1 MKTRAQANTRCIV
14 TEIYTSRHPSNP
26 SLRTAL
32 LHLGEERDMRQ
43 IVVEDHYSEGQL
55 GFFIPEGSIVPDKLA
70 AEMLVRGRLGGKKK
84 NRVLKRRLDGVLSDG
99 LFYGSQGA
107 SWNPNWIVGQDVT
120 EEVDVIPP
128 PSSNEGG
135 TRRLP

>member
-14 TEIYTSRHPSNP
+14 TEIYPSRHPSNP

-43 IVVEDHYSEGQL
+43 IVVGDHYSEGQL

-70 AEMLVRGRLGGKKK
+70 DEMLVLGRLGGKKK
-84 NRVLKRRLDGVLSDG
+84 NRVLKRRMDGVLSDG

-107 SWNPNWIVGQDVT
+107 SWNPKWIIGQDVT
-120 EEVDVIPP
+120 EEVGVIPP
-128 PSSNEGG
+128 LSNEEN
-135 TRRLP
+135 TRRSR